1 MFYAWSSRNLVK
13 KAMPNWCQLG
23 LLKEIRERR
32 AWKAIACAFGAGYVR
47 EKIVKSVGRERKME
61 YTIGK
66 ISLYSAVAALY
77 ANA

>member
-13 KAMPNWCQLG
+13 KAMPNWCQPG

-47 EKIVKSVGRERKME
+47 EKIVKSVGRERNMGKWNTQLGKFP
-61 YTIGK
+61 YT
-66 ISLYSAVAALY
+66 LQ
-77 ANA
+77 